1 MAATDPAAL
10 LGAAVRA
17 AVLAKAPRRTVQA
30 VAAAVTGVLLA
41 CLTAAASQH
50 GAGQDPQDTTSRTK
64 ASADTGASAEE
75 LVEALRQARATK
87 RRQKKAK
94 QRLRK
99 AERNKAEE
107 PQAGPPARG
116 GGTAAAEVQKNTKA
130 DEASSSSRGALQ
142 KELVS
147 APEPHVVQDS
157 QNDHEVDLE
166 ALDPEQPGDF
176 LFLLQEYNRLHGTA
190 HEASQVDT
198 PAEREVVARVARNR
212 EMVVQAMTPM
222 TSDDVVAQ
230 VPACSLLLL
239 DSKPQRQNSELP
251 PDAKKQPHGPARGT
265 YGPTG
270 GRRQKK

>member
-1 MAATDPAAL
+1 MYLQLLSEIRWTSPSSATC
-10 LGAAVRA
+10 
-17 AVLAKAPRRTVQA
+17 K
-30 VAAAVTGVLLA
+30 AAVTGVLLA
-41 CLTAAASQH
+41 CLTTAASQH
-50 GAGQDPQDTTSRTK
+50 GAGQEPQDTTSRTK

-99 AERNKAEE
+99 AERNKTEE
-107 PQAGPPARG
+107 PQAGPPGSRG
-116 GGTAAAEVQKNTKA
+116 GGTAPAEVQKNIKA
-130 DEASSSSRGALQ
+130 DEASSSSRGALR

-147 APEPHVVQDS
+147 APEPHAMQDS

-265 YGPTG
+265 YGPAG